1 MVVGQEVWVLDIEQS
16 DKPAPRTERSYFDF
30 VQPDPSRGEGT
41 AGDNWRGQT
50 SKDVEIA
57 NECR

>member
-16 DKPAPRTERSYFDF
+16 DRSAPRTERSYLDF
-30 VQPDPSRGEGT
+30 VQSGFNQGENT
-41 AGDNWRGQT
+41 VSDNWRGQT
-50 SKDVEIA
+50 SEDVEIA